1 MIRILSEEERKR
13 VREAFGQHP
22 LYAACATVFPRRAAH
37 LNGLDIMEEDIFC
50 AAAELLDVLYN
61 AEVPPSQPS
70 IDKLWIEIYRDIR
83 KPQPAAS
90 EDDKRQV
97 AHTVFAIV
105 RKVLCH
111 HWETR
116 LCETLF
122 ERLGHTIDKEVKAVD
137 AEEMEQFMSQL
148 IRETN
153 SLQEWVNNV
162 YDGALGKEI
171 DACLSKAKPTK
182 PKSPAKSKEKP
193 SAPPKGKHK
202 AFPFISKVGTD
213 SYRMAQVADL
223 CAFMN
228 KTRADGGPM
237 LTKADQRAFINNFT
251 TGNTSATILWLGT
264 KRQLHFIVSEWKRR
278 KYITF
283 DSDDD
288 IWVITSGVFINGKGV
303 KKDGQPVPF
312 DSDDLGSTHNPKSI
326 TQDLEDIVEMLNP
339 EKPSPNYERFAQKE
353 EERIGY
359 PHNVKSRESSKIK
372 GNDSYQFQEFW
383 DEQNG
388 D

>member
-1 MIRILSEEERKR
+1 MLRILSEEERQR

-61 AEVPPSQPS
+61 AKVPPSQPS

-122 ERLGHTIDKEVKAVD
+122 ERLGHTIDKEVKAAE
-137 AEEMEQFMSQL
+137 AEEMEQFMRQL

-171 DACLSKAKPTK
+171 EEKLKTEDTPLDCNINVFNDRLNQQAIVKAIKELNRGNMGEVNFAYAVHTFFESVKWLSFNIDTRFVLWMKANGLMKVR
-182 PKSPAKSKEKP
+182 AKDLKQ
-193 SAPPKGKHK
+193 AK
-202 AFPFISKVGTD
+202 AQDSRVIS
-213 SYRMAQVADL
+213 L
-223 CAFMN
+223 MN
-228 KTRADGGPM
+228 DMR
-237 LTKADQRAFINNFT
+237 
-251 TGNTSATILWLGT
+251 S
-264 KRQLHFIVSEWKRR
+264 V
-278 KYITF
+278 
-283 DSDDD
+283 
-288 IWVITSGVFINGKGV
+288 
-303 KKDGQPVPF
+303 
-312 DSDDLGSTHNPKSI
+312 
-326 TQDLEDIVEMLNP
+326 
-339 EKPSPNYERFAQKE
+339 
-353 EERIGY
+353 
-359 PHNVKSRESSKIK
+359 
-372 GNDSYQFQEFW
+372 FQEKHPRTDNW
-383 DEQNG
+383 RDKKEYYNPNRKLINTG

>member
-1 MIRILSEEERKR
+1 
-13 VREAFGQHP
+13 
-22 LYAACATVFPRRAAH
+22 
-37 LNGLDIMEEDIFC
+37 MEEDIFC

-171 DACLSKAKPTK
+171 EEKLKTEDTPIDCNINVFNDRLNQQAIVKAIKELNRGNMGEVNFAYAVHTFFESVNWLSSNIDTRFVLWMKAH
-182 PKSPAKSKEKP
+182 
-193 SAPPKGKHK
+193 GLM
-202 AFPFISKVGTD
+202 KVGAKDLKQAKAQD
-213 SYRMAQVADL
+213 SRVISL
-223 CAFMN
+223 MN
-228 KTRADGGPM
+228 DMR
-237 LTKADQRAFINNFT
+237 
-251 TGNTSATILWLGT
+251 S
-264 KRQLHFIVSEWKRR
+264 V
-278 KYITF
+278 
-283 DSDDD
+283 
-288 IWVITSGVFINGKGV
+288 
-303 KKDGQPVPF
+303 
-312 DSDDLGSTHNPKSI
+312 
-326 TQDLEDIVEMLNP
+326 
-339 EKPSPNYERFAQKE
+339 
-353 EERIGY
+353 
-359 PHNVKSRESSKIK
+359 
-372 GNDSYQFQEFW
+372 FQEKHPRTDNW
-383 DEQNG
+383 RDKKEYYNPNRKLINTG

>member
-1 MIRILSEEERKR
+1 M
-13 VREAFGQHP
+13 REAWAEHP
-22 LYAACATVFPRRAAH
+22 LFEVCKEVFLDREVRLEAADVKS
-37 LNGLDIMEEDIFC
+37 EDIFY
-50 AAAELLDVLYN
+50 AVATLLD
-61 AEVPPSQPS
+61 E
-70 IDKLWIEIYRDIR
+70 LWSNDHLTQRDIDNLWR
-83 KPQPAAS
+83 TLYKVIRAYQLDATEP
-90 EDDKRQV
+90 DKRQV
-97 AHTVFAIV
+97 AHTVFTIAA
-105 RKVLCH
+105 KALCH
-111 HWETR
+111 HWR
-116 LCETLF
+116 TLYCDTYF
-122 ERLGHTIDKEVKAVD
+122 YMLQHTMDTEMQKADSEERNRFVD
-137 AEEMEQFMSQL
+137 LLIEESS
-148 IRETN
+148 
-153 SLQEWVNNV
+153 SLSEWVNNV

-339 EKPSPNYERFAQKE
+339 EKPSPNYERFAKTD

-359 PHNVKSRESSKIK
+359 PHKAKARK
-372 GNDSYQFQEFW
+372 SYQEEEDDPLEFGEFW
-383 DEQNG
+383 KEQNG
-388 D
+388 E